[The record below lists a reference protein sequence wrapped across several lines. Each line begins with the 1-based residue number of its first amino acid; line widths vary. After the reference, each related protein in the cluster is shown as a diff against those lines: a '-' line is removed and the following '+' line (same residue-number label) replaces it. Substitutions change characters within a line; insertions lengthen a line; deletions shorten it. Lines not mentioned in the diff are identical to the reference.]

1 MPHIVISA
9 LVGGLLLVFVTG
21 VGGWCC
27 FHSRSQ
33 RGCCRLYRRAIFYL
47 FVEKAE
53 PLIEC
58 SPGGRGKI
66 ITTSQTPDVQHHGVI
81 DIFHAVRH
89 RHKTRFKRDGAR

>member
-9 LVGGLLLVFVTG
+9 LVGGLLLVSLTG

-33 RGCCRLYRRAIFYL
+33 RGCFDLYRRAIFYL

-53 PLIEC
+53 PLINA

-66 ITTSQTPDVQHHGVI
+66 ITTSQTPDVHIDGVI

-89 RHKTRFKRDGAR
+89 RHKTRFNADGAR